1 MSRLATAI
9 LFAVT
14 LTCGTGAFFITRL
27 MAQSQSEPA
36 SSWLENEPADTLV
49 IEDEFNHN
57 RKLLVEDIKA
67 QRTRLSALLRNPD
80 STHDQIR
87 QQTQSV
93 IAAQRT
99 LMLSVADHLTTM
111 RNILSPGQK
120 NHLMRLCADT
130 SRGPIRRQRRRG
142 APQTTCTN
150 GNRNGNGNGNGF
162 MQKRRMSMNNTNSC
176 GPKMLRLASK
186 LRLTDEQL
194 TMVAEQNPQFESS
207 CRSNCADLA
216 KKRADMLTLFEDQN
230 STDAQIIS
238 AIDELTQVH
247 SQIELSI
254 TEYLI
259 LLRPTLTDDQRNSLG
274 TLCSNCPN
282 I

>member
-36 SSWLENEPADTLV
+36 SSWLENEPADTLA
-49 IEDEFNHN
+49 IEDEFNRN

-67 QRTRLSALLRNPD
+67 QRTRLSALFRDPD
-80 STHDQIR
+80 STNDQIR

-111 RNILSPGQK
+111 RNILSPSQK

-130 SRGPIRRQRRRG
+130 SRGPIRRQRRHG
-142 APQTTCTN
+142 APQATCT
-150 GNRNGNGNGNGF
+150 NGNGNGNGF
-162 MQKRRMSMNNTNSC
+162 MQKRRMLMNNTNSC

-186 LRLTDEQL
+186 LQLTDEQL
-194 TMVAEQNPQFESS
+194 IMITEQNPQFEFN

-216 KKRADMLTLFEDQN
+216 KKRADMLALFEDQN
-230 STDAQIIS
+230 STDAQITS
-238 AIDELTQVH
+238 AIDELTQIH

-259 LLRPTLTDDQRNSLG
+259 LLRPTLTDGQRNSLG

>member
-1 MSRLATAI
+1 MSRLATTI
-9 LFAVT
+9 MIVVT
-14 LTCGTGAFFITRL
+14 LTCGTGAFYITRL
-27 MAQSQSEPA
+27 MAQPVANSEPG
-36 SSWLENEPADTLV
+36 SNWLENEPADTLV
-49 IEDEFNHN
+49 IEDEFDRN

-99 LMLSVADHLTTM
+99 LMLSVADHLATM

-142 APQTTCTN
+142 TPQATCTN
-150 GNRNGNGNGNGF
+150 GNGNHNGL

-194 TMVAEQNPQFESS
+194 AMITEQNPQFESS

-238 AIDELTQVH
+238 AIDELAQVH

-259 LLRPTLTDDQRNSLG
+259 LLRPTLTGDQRNSLG